1 MVSDGDFAKMWIA
14 DEILFFVY
22 KPIDL
27 IDIKRARIIVKQ
39 RLEIQ
44 NEVAYPVF
52 CDLRGVN
59 NAQKEAREYLAI
71 EGSLMTKA
79 IALLVKDEHAKTILD
94 MYLSTTVVKTPTQ
107 VFLEKDRALSFLKA
121 YK

>member
-1 MVSDGDFAKMWIA
+1 MVNDGDFAKMWIA
-14 DEILFFVY
+14 DGILFFVY
-22 KPIDL
+22 KYINL

-52 CDLRGVN
+52 CDLRAVN
-59 NAQKEAREYLAI
+59 NAQKEARDYLAI

-79 IALLVKDEHAKTILD
+79 LAILVKDEHAKVILD
-94 MYLSTTVVKTPTQ
+94 MYLSTTVVKVPTQ
-107 VFLEKDRALSFLKA
+107 IFLERDKALSFLKA